1 MQWQALGF
9 KGDPLSTDPISEN
22 TLALY
27 TGNKKALKKHINDAA
42 KSMLASTT
50 TLSDDDLEI
59 EGLEIK
65 LKEIKD
71 SLILVEKYVSDKS

>member
-1 MQWQALGF
+1 
-9 KGDPLSTDPISEN
+9 
-22 TLALY
+22 
-27 TGNKKALKKHINDAA
+27 
-42 KSMLASTT
+42 MLASTT